1 MAQPGAYAHAR
12 RTSTPSKL
20 PYNTTRRSEG
30 LLVMRLSSAPLTLT
44 SATRFTRALG
54 DSRAARSTVPRV
66 IVFAPVKQTVLKK
79 QQQYRDRSKII
90 VGFGS
95 TLDFVLTHSASCTG
109 IRARSKLLLG
119 RVRPPRPVPVHN
131 NEIPSRLLDQHWMST
146 RFYGMPVAYR

>member
-1 MAQPGAYAHAR
+1 MENAALGSLKTPKSLHELPGFHSDPLSAR
-12 RTSTPSKL
+12 IQGL
-20 PYNTTRRSEG
+20 EG
-30 LLVMRLSSAPLTLT
+30 SSAST